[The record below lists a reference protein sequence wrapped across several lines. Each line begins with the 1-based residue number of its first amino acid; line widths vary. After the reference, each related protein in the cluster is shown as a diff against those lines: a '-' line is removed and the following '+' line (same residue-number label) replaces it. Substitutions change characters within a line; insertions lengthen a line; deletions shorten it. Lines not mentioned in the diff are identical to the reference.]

1 MSALA
6 TMAWPS
12 AAEARSRKMLRMFSV
27 LTLLACAASVTAAES
42 KPDTIIRKPLLT
54 AQIPGEKP
62 VSRVEIKEINF
73 APGQRTGA
81 HLHPSPV
88 VGYIATGAVVF
99 QVDGQ
104 APQTLRAG
112 DAFYEP
118 ANTKIVRFD
127 ALDQPTKF
135 IAYYLLG
142 KDDHEL
148 IRPLQ

>member
-1 MSALA
+1 
-6 TMAWPS
+6 
-12 AAEARSRKMLRMFSV
+12 
-27 LTLLACAASVTAAES
+27 
-42 KPDTIIRKPLLT
+42 
-54 AQIPGEKP
+54 
-62 VSRVEIKEINF
+62 
-73 APGQRTGA
+73 
-81 HLHPSPV
+81 
-88 VGYIATGAVVF
+88 VVF